1 MAGLARQS
9 IGTGA
14 QPLRTRG
21 DLTGFL
27 MQLSEEIGA
36 DSYLL
41 VAIVSDQQKSDV
53 RILAANWLWDA
64 VDLAGY
70 QLIAGIAQSAFTIAP
85 GERPRAIVVRAA
97 PELPGLVDREA
108 AHLLDVLGHA
118 EIYGLRL
125 HAGRQRLFLL
135 LSAEEPGTIEPS
147 MLASVQ
153 MRCCY
158 ALSQVPELLAVAV
171 AENPLSDRERECLYW
186 VSEGKT
192 TDEVAVILGVSS
204 NTVNSYV
211 AHAIQKLSAN
221 NRAEAIATAIR
232 NGII

>member
-1 MAGLARQS
+1 MGGLAIQT
-9 IGTGA
+9 IGTA
-14 QPLRTRG
+14 AEPLRTRG

-27 MQLSEEIGA
+27 MHLAEEIGA

-41 VAIVSDQQKSDV
+41 VAIASDQERSDV
-53 RILAANWLWDA
+53 RILACNWLWDA
-64 VDLAGY
+64 IDLAGY
-70 QLIAGIAQSAFTIAP
+70 PLIASIAQSAFTIAP
-85 GERPRAIVVRAA
+85 GERPRPIVVRAA
-97 PELPGLVDREA
+97 PELAGLLDGEA

-135 LSAEEPGTIEPS
+135 LSASEPGSIEPA
-147 MLASVQ
+147 MLSSLQ

-158 ALSQVPELLAVAV
+158 ALSQVPDLLAVA
-171 AENPLSDRERECLYW
+171 APENPLSERERECLYW

-211 AHAIQKLSAN
+211 AHAIQKLAAN

>member
-1 MAGLARQS
+1 MGALAIKT
-9 IGTGA
+9 IGTA
-14 QPLRTRG
+14 AEPLRTRG

-27 MQLSEEIGA
+27 MQIAEEAGA

-41 VAIVSDQQKSDV
+41 VAIASDQERNDV

-70 QLIAGIAQSAFTIAP
+70 PLIANIAQSAFTIEP
-85 GERPRAIVVRAA
+85 GERPRPIVARAA
-97 PELPGLVDREA
+97 PQLPGLLDGA
-108 AHLLDVLGHA
+108 TAHLLDLLGHA

-135 LSAEEPGTIEPS
+135 LSAEEPGSIEPA
-147 MLASVQ
+147 MLGTVQ

-158 ALSQVPELLAVAV
+158 ALSQLPDLLAVAA

>member
-14 QPLRTRG
+14 EPLRTRG

-70 QLIAGIAQSAFTIAP
+70 QLIASIAQSAFTAAP
-85 GERPRAIVVRAA
+85 GERPRAIIVRAA

-135 LSAEEPGTIEPS
+135 LSAEEPGRIEPA
-147 MLASVQ
+147 MLSWVQ

>member
-1 MAGLARQS
+1 MAVLAVKT
-9 IGTGA
+9 IGTA
-14 QPLRTRG
+14 AEPLRTRG

-27 MQLSEEIGA
+27 MQLVEEIGA

-41 VAIVSDQQKSDV
+41 VAIVSDQEKSDV
-53 RILAANWLWDA
+53 RILASNWLWDA
-64 VDLAGY
+64 IDLAGY
-70 QLIAGIAQSAFTIAP
+70 PLIANIAQSAFTAAP
-85 GERPRAIVVRAA
+85 GERPRVMLVRAA
-97 PELPGLVDREA
+97 PELTGLLDGEA
-108 AHLLDVLGHA
+108 AHLLDVLGHS

-125 HAGRQRLFLL
+125 HAGRKRLFLL
-135 LSAEEPGTIEPS
+135 LSAEEPGRIEPS
-147 MLASVQ
+147 LLASVQ

-158 ALSQVPELLAVAV
+158 ALSQVPALLAGAA

-211 AHAIQKLSAN
+211 AHAIQKLAAS